1 MENNYSNA
9 ETGNADA
16 RTSTGNSSESLWSD
30 TRDPAQT
37 RQISQR
43 GDDGESMRRAGEDAD
58 DFGRKAA
65 NAANAANAAEGYLE
79 DAKTRAADAAQKGK
93 AYAQEAVN
101 AAGKKID
108 GMKNQAADLKQ
119 RGIQFAADEPLK
131 AVAYATA
138 GGAVLTALLLSF
150 MRGSR

>member
-9 ETGNADA
+9 ETRNADA
-16 RTSTGNSSESLWSD
+16 RASTGNSSESLWSD

-37 RQISQR
+37 RQISQS
-43 GDDGESMRRAGEDAD
+43 GDDDGESMRRAGEDAD

-65 NAANAANAAEGYLE
+65 NAANAAEGYLQ

-108 GMKNQAADLKQ
+108 GMKDQAASLKQ